1 MPSILLWFLNI
12 QKNYVK
18 GKTMLVERHYGRFSY
33 PKITVPRLQASCWRH
48 PDREGMVLALGSSH
62 SLILPA
68 GKKKTPYRC
77 LFPY

>member
-18 GKTMLVERHYGRFSY
+18 GKTVLAERHYGRFSY
-33 PKITVPRLQASCWRH
+33 QKSLCQDCRLAAGDTPTEKVWLR
-48 PDREGMVLALGSSH
+48 PWGH

-68 GKKKTPYRC
+68 GKKKNPYRC
-77 LFPY
+77 PFPY